1 MKKNFFYPI
10 ISLLLIIS
18 ACSPAATVYSDQ
30 LQGVD
35 FNQFRTYAVLPV
47 IDSASNSLYHNAIL
61 EQNLIMSI
69 DREMKTRGY
78 TLDNTNPDVLV
89 NLHLKLQDRQQTVVN
104 RYPLTSTY
112 NYYTPLTDPNAVDP
126 RTVHPQLGAQY
137 TGSYYYPQYQSI
149 STVYGTEM
157 RELEYTE
164 GTVVIDLIRTSDSY
178 LIWRGWSQE
187 TVDPNAATSD
197 LQFVVEQIFREYP
210 VKERK

>member
-1 MKKNFFYPI
+1 MKRNFFYSI
-10 ISLLLIIS
+10 ISLLIIIS
-18 ACSPAATVYSDQ
+18 GCFSAATVYSDH

-35 FNQFRTYAVLPV
+35 FNQFRSYAVLPV

-69 DREMKTRGY
+69 DREMKARGY
-78 TLDNTNPDVLV
+78 TLDNANPDVLV
-89 NLHLKLQDRQQTVVN
+89 NLHLKLKDKQETVVN

-112 NYYTPLTDPNAVDP
+112 NYYTPLTNPNAIDP

-137 TGSYYYPQYQSI
+137 TGSYYYPQYQRI

-157 RELEYTE
+157 REIEYTE
-164 GTVVIDLIRTSDSY
+164 GTVVIDLIRTVDSY

-187 TVDPNAATSD
+187 TIDPNAATSD

>member
-10 ISLLLIIS
+10 ISLLLIIW

-35 FNQFRTYAVLPV
+35 FNQFKTYAVLPV
-47 IDSASNSLYHNAIL
+47 IDSASNSLFHNAIL

-78 TLDNTNPDVLV
+78 ILDNENPDILV
-89 NLHLKLQDRQQTVVN
+89 NLHLKLQDRQQTVVT

-112 NYYTPLTDPNAVDP
+112 NYYTPLTDPDAIDP
-126 RTVHPQLGAQY
+126 RTVHPQLGTQY
-137 TGSYYYPQYQSI
+137 TGPYYYPHYQRI

-157 RELEYTE
+157 RELQYTE
-164 GTVVIDLIRTSDSY
+164 GTVVIDLIRTADSY

-187 TVDPNAATSD
+187 TIDPNAATSD

-210 VKERK
+210 VKEKK

>member
-1 MKKNFFYPI
+1 
-10 ISLLLIIS
+10 
-18 ACSPAATVYSDQ
+18 
-30 LQGVD
+30 
-35 FNQFRTYAVLPV
+35 
-47 IDSASNSLYHNAIL
+47 DSASNSLYHNAIL

-69 DREMKTRGY
+69 DREMKARGY
-78 TLDNTNPDVLV
+78 TLDNANPDVLV
-89 NLHLKLQDRQQTVVN
+89 NLHLKLKDKQETVVN

-112 NYYTPLTDPNAVDP
+112 NYYTPLTNPNAIDP

-137 TGSYYYPQYQSI
+137 TGSYYYPQYQRI

-157 RELEYTE
+157 REIEYTE
-164 GTVVIDLIRTSDSY
+164 GTVVIDLIRTDDSY

-187 TVDPNAATSD
+187 TINPNAATSD